1 MTHPGA
7 QAGNDIG
14 ADTARLLLSA
24 GTVAISH
31 DRPYIL
37 AGGWASPVYVDC
49 RLLIGTPRIARAVT
63 DLAVRAID
71 ARIGRG
77 GFDCIAGAET
87 AGIPLAAAIADR
99 IGCDLRYVRKRP
111 LGIGRGAQVEGGP
124 VEGRRVLLI
133 DDLVTDAASKV
144 AFVRGLREAGAIV
157 TDALVVFFNSTFPGA
172 TDRLARLDLTL
183 HALASWH
190 EMLGSTLLSAADR
203 ALIEAFLADPL
214 AWSLAHGGRSA
225 N

>member
-1 MTHPGA
+1 MTHPAA

-24 GTVAISH
+24 GTVSVSH
-31 DRPYIL
+31 DRTFIL

-49 RLLIGTPRIARAVT
+49 RLLIGMPRIARAVT

-124 VEGRRVLLI
+124 VDQRRVLLI

-144 AFVRGLREAGAIV
+144 AFVRGLRDAGAVV

-172 TDRLARLDLTL
+172 RERLNQLDLRL
-183 HALASWH
+183 HALATWTH
-190 EMLGSTLLSAADR
+190 MLDSPLLTAADR
-203 ALIEAFLADPL
+203 TLIEKFLADPV
-214 AWSLAHGGRSA
+214 AWSTAHGGRTG
-225 N
+225 